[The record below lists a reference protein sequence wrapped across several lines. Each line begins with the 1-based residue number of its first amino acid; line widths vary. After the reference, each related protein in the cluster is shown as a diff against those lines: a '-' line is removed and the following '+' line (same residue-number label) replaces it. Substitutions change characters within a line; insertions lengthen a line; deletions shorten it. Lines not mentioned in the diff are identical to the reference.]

1 MPHLLSLLAAF
12 VAVSVGMGVLAAG
25 LFIPSVAA
33 LGTASNGTIA
43 AFEEPEDFETTEL
56 SQQSVIVDANNVKI
70 ATPYDQNRI
79 LVKLKKVAPI
89 MQQAQIA
96 IEDSRFY
103 EHGAID
109 VRGTGRAFF
118 TNLTAGGAS
127 QGGST
132 LTQQFVKLTLQEAA
146 LKAGDDAKAADAV
159 RKNYAR
165 KIREMKLAL
174 IVEETM
180 TKDQILEGYLNLAYY
195 GDQAYGIEAAALHYF
210 GKHASQLDLSQA
222 ATLAGVV
229 QMPGT
234 TDPRNHPDVAERR
247 RNVVLDRM
255 AQLGIVTSAE
265 AEAAKVPTVESML
278 RIRQNAGGTCAR
290 SSQPF
295 FCNYVIDYLKKLPAL
310 GANED
315 ERMLAVNRGGLKIKT
330 TLRSDWQE
338 TIFRELT
345 SVVPSGDPS
354 GVGAA
359 AAVVEPGTGKLL
371 AMVQTSLFNVDTKVP
386 VLADGQPDPQFLLG
400 RTQQSWVSPVA
411 YGGTLG
417 FAIGSTAKVGT
428 IVTAL
433 ERGWPVDG
441 SVPSKFAGPGK
452 DRAATY
458 LASEYHDECSA
469 NVWEVS
475 NDVSEGGGLM
485 SFRHAVA
492 GSVNTAFASSAIT
505 LGACDVR
512 QTMTRMGIRQGNG
525 DQITSNPSD
534 IVLGSGSIPPLT
546 LANAYATLAAEG
558 KSCEINPIESI
569 TFPNGKALKLPASK
583 CKQVIDPDI
592 ARGATELL
600 RGVITSGTGVAAGIG
615 RPAAGKTGTHEG
627 HQQSWFV
634 GFTPQL
640 ATAVYVGTP
649 TKAREMDKITIGG
662 RYYSNVFGGTIA
674 APLWGTIM
682 RSLVAPMPVVSFNP
696 PSATVLYGDR
706 VSVPNV
712 YGRSVGEA
720 TAILRDAGFEV
731 TIVGNYASGLPAGA
745 VISTVPAGTAAKGTT
760 IGLQLSTGVPPVA
773 PKPPPPATKPS
784 TSTPST
790 SPSTTPKPS
799 SSTTKP

>member
-278 RIRQNAGGTCAR
+278 RIAQAGGRPEPAR
-290 SSQPF
+290 R
-295 FCNYVIDYLKKLPAL
+295 A
-310 GANED
+310 
-315 ERMLAVNRGGLKIKT
+315 
-330 TLRSDWQE
+330 
-338 TIFRELT
+338 
-345 SVVPSGDPS
+345 
-354 GVGAA
+354 
-359 AAVVEPGTGKLL
+359 
-371 AMVQTSLFNVDTKVP
+371 
-386 VLADGQPDPQFLLG
+386 ADG
-400 RTQQSWVSPVA
+400 
-411 YGGTLG
+411 
-417 FAIGSTAKVGT
+417 IGNA
-428 IVTAL
+428 
-433 ERGWPVDG
+433 
-441 SVPSKFAGPGK
+441 
-452 DRAATY
+452 
-458 LASEYHDECSA
+458 
-469 NVWEVS
+469 
-475 NDVSEGGGLM
+475 
-485 SFRHAVA
+485 
-492 GSVNTAFASSAIT
+492 
-505 LGACDVR
+505 
-512 QTMTRMGIRQGNG
+512 
-525 DQITSNPSD
+525 
-534 IVLGSGSIPPLT
+534 PLRFDD
-546 LANAYATLAAEG
+546 LAAY
-558 KSCEINPIESI
+558 
-569 TFPNGKALKLPASK
+569 
-583 CKQVIDPDI
+583 D
-592 ARGATELL
+592 R
-600 RGVITSGTGVAAGIG
+600 
-615 RPAAGKTGTHEG
+615 
-627 HQQSWFV
+627 
-634 GFTPQL
+634 FTPSRHGHVDL
-640 ATAVYVGTP
+640 
-649 TKAREMDKITIGG
+649 
-662 RYYSNVFGGTIA
+662 
-674 APLWGTIM
+674 
-682 RSLVAPMPVVSFNP
+682 
-696 PSATVLYGDR
+696 
-706 VSVPNV
+706 
-712 YGRSVGEA
+712 
-720 TAILRDAGFEV
+720 
-731 TIVGNYASGLPAGA
+731 
-745 VISTVPAGTAAKGTT
+745 
-760 IGLQLSTGVPPVA
+760 
-773 PKPPPPATKPS
+773 
-784 TSTPST
+784 
-790 SPSTTPKPS
+790 
-799 SSTTKP
+799 